1 MIKVFIKHKVENAS
15 IWRAA
20 FDDFL
25 IQRQSAGELSY
36 SVGHAPNELNTICLI
51 FEWDTVDN
59 ASTFLKSQEL
69 KEAMQAATVIEEPK
83 IFIFEVDAEGETNS

>member
-15 IWRAA
+15 KWRVA

-25 IQRQSAGELSY
+25 TQRQSAGELSY
-36 SVGHAPNELNTICLI
+36 SVGHVPNELNVICLI

-59 ASTFLKSQEL
+59 ASVFLKSQEL
-69 KEAMQAATVIEEPK
+69 KEAMQAATVIEEPE
-83 IFIFEVDAEGETNS
+83 IFIFEVTSEGRTNA